1 MKRGLEGTFMETPH
15 HSHYLEYRTL
25 FFVFLLLLVFTSITV
40 GVSYIDLGAFNVWIS
55 LLIASV
61 KGSLVLLFF
70 MHMKYEGRALILSF
84 LGTIFFLFIMISF
97 TFWDVSFR

>member
-1 MKRGLEGTFMETPH
+1 MKGGPKEMSMEKSH
-15 HSHYLEYRTL
+15 AAHYLEYRTL
-25 FFVFLLLLVFTSITV
+25 FFIFILLLMFTGITV
-40 GVSYIDLGAFNVWIS
+40 GVSYIDLGRLNVWIS

-97 TFWDVSFR
+97 IFWDIAFR

>member
-1 MKRGLEGTFMETPH
+1 MSMEK
-15 HSHYLEYRTL
+15 SYQLHYLEYRTL
-25 FFVFLLLLVFTSITV
+25 FFIFLLLLMFTGITV
-40 GVSYIDLGAFNVWIS
+40 GVSYIDLGKLNIWIS

-97 TFWDVSFR
+97 IFWDIAFR

>member
-1 MKRGLEGTFMETPH
+1 MEKSH
-15 HSHYLEYRTL
+15 QSHYLEYKTL
-25 FFVFLLLLVFTSITV
+25 FSIFLLLLVFTGITV
-40 GVSYIDLGAFNVWIS
+40 GASYIDLGRLNVWIS

-70 MHMKYEGRALILSF
+70 MHMKYEGKALILSF

-97 TFWDVSFR
+97 TFWDISFR